1 MKHTFTLPNFPDSYF
16 EIDTSIWTGKSKLKK
31 DTILLEQSNE
41 SGKPFLIPDK
51 TGNIIKAFPKKSL
64 PDFVPDL
71 EINGVKNQIFKKLAW
86 YQYTLGAL
94 PLAML
99 FFGGA
104 IGGGTGAVATM
115 INFNIFREEG
125 SEPLKYLKVV
135 GIIVAA
141 FLLYLGLSVG
151 LLLLLNNK

>member
-1 MKHTFTLPNFPDSYF
+1 
-16 EIDTSIWTGKSKLKK
+16 
-31 DTILLEQSNE
+31 
-41 SGKPFLIPDK
+41 
-51 TGNIIKAFPKKSL
+51 
-64 PDFVPDL
+64 
-71 EINGVKNQIFKKLAW
+71 
-86 YQYTLGAL
+86 
-94 PLAML
+94 ML

-135 GIIVAA
+135 GVIVAA

>member
-1 MKHTFTLPNFPDSYF
+1 MKHTFTLANFPGSNF
-16 EIDTSIWTGKSKLKK
+16 EIETSIWTGKSKLTK
-31 DTILLEQSNE
+31 DNVSIEQSNE
-41 SGKPFLIPDK
+41 SGKPFLIPDR
-51 TGNIIKAFPKKSL
+51 TGNIVKAFPKKSL
-64 PDFVPDL
+64 PDFGPSL
-71 EINGVKNQIFKKLAW
+71 EINGVKNHIFKKLEW

-94 PLAML
+94 PILML

-104 IGGGTGAVATM
+104 IGGGIGGVATM

-135 GIIVAA
+135 GVIIAA

-151 LLLLLNNK
+151 LLLLINNR